1 MISFTKG
8 EEEKVLN
15 NKLLEKEVAGWVGVG
30 AATAAAAEA
39 ASHVQ
44 R

>member
-1 MISFTKG
+1 MISFTKE

-15 NKLLEKEVAGWVGVG
+15 NKLLEREVAGVG